1 MYSSIS
7 IQEQSLDLLGT
18 FPTMLIVSIV
28 AEIKIYPNFYQWSI

>member
-18 FPTMLIVSIV
+18 FPTMLIVSNSSWN
-28 AEIKIYPNFYQWSI
+28 KNLP